1 MYTTFHFESAEE
13 ITPDVLSAIKAAFKK
28 KPIVLTI
35 EEERDETAYLMS
47 SAANKAML
55 LKSIEQDKNGE
66 TVKVEITENDL

>member
-1 MYTTFHFESAEE
+1 MYTTFHFESAED
-13 ITPDVLSAIKAAFKK
+13 ITTDVLGAIKAAFKK

-35 EEERDETAYLMS
+35 EEEKDETAYLMK

-66 TVKVEITENDL
+66 TIKVDIAENDL